1 MKKVL
6 LLTAAVLVAT
16 TSFAQGKAKA
26 ETMTFSK
33 KVTSN
38 MHVAA
43 PAKHSLSKEFS
54 TVNSRRGQKEG
65 FFYAR
70 PEGTYW
76 IGNSEVKYLVVPPF
90 TDLTFINASTNATTG
105 TWALGTNDATKYVDA
120 DNNLTYNYSK
130 PSYGYVSY
138 VPTLKEGEN
147 TFEIADA
154 VMTTDSVPQS
164 MFPFNYS
171 NCTRYYGFTGG
182 GSAFMS
188 GEDSFDFDGDKNPE
202 PFYSQFRQYFEKPA
216 SPLNLHEVI
225 LWATTADPNF
235 DGSKLKMVLNKV
247 VYKEK
252 NGKKYRTIGEQIC
265 EMSCTAD
272 MSTEVLDKD
281 KAPVYPGDLTFAN
294 VQQDEFGTEEAVPV
308 LIDDEFAI
316 TIVGTEDPT
325 VDVRFYF
332 CDQGEYPEE
341 WYTWA
346 TPTYILPVDANG
358 NSMITDDMNP
368 NGLSYFG
375 NSNGTTYCYN
385 MAFIFYGEMDGIKV
399 TTEESLN
406 QQVAP
411 VAGGTTESPATE
423 GQGEPAYVWTN
434 YPFFEEDGESYTDA
448 GIYSFEG
455 MPEWATA
462 SIDPTYYEYGR
473 DTNQQIRGLH
483 MIWFN
488 VEPLPEGVTGRLATV
503 NIVSTKGG
511 KANAPL
517 YILQGDAKAP
527 TGVNT
532 IKFDANGKLTGKT
545 FNLNGQNVNSDT
557 KGIVIRDGKKYF
569 NK

>member
-1 MKKVL
+1 MKKIL
-6 LLTAAVLVAT
+6 LLTAAVFAAT
-16 TSFAQGKAKA
+16 ASFAQGKAKA

-65 FFYAR
+65 FYYAR

-76 IGNSEVKYLVVPPF
+76 IGNSEFKYLVVPPF
-90 TDLTFINASTNATTG
+90 TDLKFINASTNATTG

-171 NCTRYYGFTGG
+171 DCVRYYGFTGG

-265 EMSCTAD
+265 ELTCSAEME
-272 MSTEVLDKD
+272 TEVLDAT
-281 KAPVYPGDLTFAN
+281 KAPVYPGTLTFAN

-358 NSMITDDMNP
+358 KSMITDDMNP
-368 NGLSYFG
+368 NGLSYYNIG
-375 NSNGTTYCYN
+375 QEGPYCYN
-385 MAFIFYGEMDGIKV
+385 IAFIFYGEMDGIKV
-399 TTEESLN
+399 TTEEALN

-473 DTNQQIRGLH
+473 DTNQEIRGLH
-483 MIWFN
+483 LIWFN

-557 KGIVIRDGKKYF
+557 KGIVIRDGKKFF